1 MLKRTSLMA
10 YFTKDFVKFFTELE
24 KNNNREWFT
33 ANKKRFENSI
43 KNPFHSLVSDLI
55 MRMADDDPEILTNT
69 KDAIFR
75 IYRDVRF
82 SKDKTPYKL
91 NVSAMISARGKK
103 DHSYPG
109 LYFEMTKNGIAVYG
123 GVYGADK
130 ELLYKIRSYIANN
143 LEEFQACYNDE
154 EFKSTYGEIVGD
166 KNKIIAK
173 EFRELIET
181 EPLILNK
188 QLYFTSELDKKLIT
202 SDELL
207 DKIIETYLVA
217 NRLNV
222 YLKRAVL
229 SA

>member
-1 MLKRTSLMA
+1 MA
-10 YFTKDFVKFFTELE
+10 YFTKDFVQFFTELE

-33 ANKKRFENSI
+33 ENKKRFENSV
-43 KNPFHSLVSDLI
+43 KKPFHSLVSDVI
-55 MRMADDDPEILTNT
+55 MRMADDDPEIKTNA

-109 LYFEMTKNGIAVYG
+109 LYFEMKKTGVTVYG
-123 GVYGADK
+123 GIYGADK
-130 ELLYKIRSYIANN
+130 ELLYKIRSFIANN
-143 LEEFQACYNDE
+143 LDDFRDCYSDE
-154 EFKSTYGEIVGD
+154 DFRSTYGEILGD
-166 KNKIIAK
+166 KNKVIAK
-173 EFRELIET
+173 EFRDLIPT

-188 QLYFTSELDKKLIT
+188 QFYFNADIPKSIIT

-207 DKIIETYLVA
+207 DKIIETYNSA
-217 NRLNV
+217 NRLNA